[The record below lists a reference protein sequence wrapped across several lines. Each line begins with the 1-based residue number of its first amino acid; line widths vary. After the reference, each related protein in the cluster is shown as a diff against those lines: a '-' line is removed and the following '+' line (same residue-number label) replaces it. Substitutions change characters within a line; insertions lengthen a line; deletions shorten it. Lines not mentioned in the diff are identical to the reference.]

1 MWKGWRWVG
10 TSFKAQ
16 CSRHLYVCTCPNS
29 LNPASTASE
38 VSLQRHLVLPPLVA
52 VQVLLPVRV
61 AGASS
66 LGVGRVVYEAGS
78 LEQTVSDQ
86 SREAELLTSLSPLP
100 GWYSG
105 TLRADRASLGP
116 ADCRSMLA
124 LSMASTWGTEMVVKT
139 GH

>member
-1 MWKGWRWVG
+1 M
-10 TSFKAQ
+10 
-16 CSRHLYVCTCPNS
+16 
-29 LNPASTASE
+29 
-38 VSLQRHLVLPPLVA
+38 SLQRHLVLPPLVA

-124 LSMASTWGTEMVVKT
+124 LSMASTWGREMVVKT